1 MLLWLKDEVSSSES
15 SNPRTPSPDIEPGEI
30 FKFEEAAQIDPEPE
44 QLNIL
49 PEVEEEPDEVDTEH
63 PPTLNL
69 EIEDDRGQL
78 RIAYQNYLIT
88 RRRIAALK
96 GQFKA
101 YMNLDLL
108 LSCDVVRPHPGQARL

>member
-1 MLLWLKDEVSSSES
+1 MNQWAWKLLLRDCKLLILWLKDES

-49 PEVEEEPDEVDTEH
+49 TEVEEEPDEVDTEH

-78 RIAYQNYLIT
+78 RIAYQNYL
-88 RRRIAALK
+88 
-96 GQFKA
+96 
-101 YMNLDLL
+101 
-108 LSCDVVRPHPGQARL
+108 